1 MYKNSINI
9 PNILK
14 ESGYDIPF
22 NPCSVKISV
31 YSLYTQG
38 ISITVENNND
48 KKYGEYICLEKNIKT
63 KIIDNIIGKNIKI

>member
-22 NPCSVKISV
+22 NPCSVKT
-31 YSLYTQG
+31 LYTQG

-48 KKYGEYICLEKNIKT
+48 KKYGEYLCLGKNIKT

>member
-22 NPCSVKISV
+22 NPCSVKNSV

-48 KKYGEYICLEKNIKT
+48 KKIW
-63 KIIDNIIGKNIKI
+63 